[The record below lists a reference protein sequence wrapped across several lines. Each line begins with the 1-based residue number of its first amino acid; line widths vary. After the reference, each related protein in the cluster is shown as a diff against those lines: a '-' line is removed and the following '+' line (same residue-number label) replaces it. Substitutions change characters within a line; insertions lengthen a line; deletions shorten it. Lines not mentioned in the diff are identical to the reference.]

1 MRVQRALLVV
11 LVLFAAPAAARKDIE
26 ADALRA
32 ARHLGAWRFEEARK
46 VIEQLAVDAPDAPET
61 RYLRAELAFL
71 DGAYQRALEH
81 LDGLDGDA
89 VDGQVGSLRSLVAST
104 IEATRGFASQKSSG
118 GHFVIQ
124 YRPGKDEAIVEL
136 TGEVLEAAHKAL
148 GEDFGYVAPGPV
160 RVEIL
165 GAPADLAKVSTLT
178 EKEIETTGTIALCKY
193 GKLMVV
199 TPRATVFGY
208 PWMDTMVHEYVH
220 YVVSR
225 VSSDKVPVW
234 LHEGLARYE
243 QVRWRGPATRPLS
256 AMDEHL
262 LAAALKKNDL
272 IPFDDMHPSMAKL
285 PSQKAAALAFA
296 EVATMVAY
304 VHQTGGYPALRRALA
319 AIKSGKNARKAVA
332 EALASK
338 WPEVEKGW
346 MQYLRSAKLRSSP
359 ALAGRAGKQIRFK
372 SSEGD
377 DENVGTEAIA
387 NAKARKHARLG
398 GILRVRGMSD
408 AAAIEY
414 EKALAASGGGGPPD
428 PYVAGKLSRTYLDLK
443 KYDRAI
449 ELARPLVTLD
459 DGDAAP
465 ATTLGLAYQATGKP
479 RDAAEAFE
487 IALRVSPFDP
497 AVRCGLA
504 EVYGQLGDAARARR
518 ETRAC
523 QRVAQG
529 D

>member
-1 MRVQRALLVV
+1 MRRMALLLVV
-11 LVLFAAPAAARKDIE
+11 SFAAPASAKKDIE

-32 ARHLGAWRFEEARK
+32 ARHLGSWRFEEARK
-46 VIEQLAVDAPDAPET
+46 VIAEMTADAPNAPET
-61 RYLRAELAFL
+61 RYLRGELAFL
-71 DGAYQRALEH
+71 DGEYQKAIEFLQ
-81 LDGLDGDA
+81 GLDGDA
-89 VDGQVGSLRSLVAST
+89 VDGNVGSLRALAAST
-104 IEATRGFASQKSSG
+104 IEATRGFASQKSPG
-118 GHFVIQ
+118 GHFVIHYQ
-124 YRPGKDEAIVEL
+124 PGKDEAIVEL
-136 TGEVLEAAHKAL
+136 TGEVLEAAYKAMN
-148 GEDFGYVAPGPV
+148 EDFGYAAPEPV

-165 GAPADLAKVSTLT
+165 GAPSDLARVSTLT

-225 VSSDKVPVW
+225 MSHDKVPVW
-234 LHEGLARYE
+234 LHEGLARYQ

-272 IPFDDMHPSMAKL
+272 ISFDDMHPSMAKL

-304 VHQTGGYPALRRALA
+304 VHQEGGYGAVRKAIA
-319 AIKSGKNARKAVA
+319 AIKQGKSARKAVA
-332 EALASK
+332 ESLDKK
-338 WPEVEKGW
+338 WPDVEKGW
-346 MQYLRSAKLRSSP
+346 MQYLKAAKLRSSP
-359 ALAGRAGKQIRFK
+359 ALAGRAGRQIRFK
-372 SSEGD
+372 NGEGD
-377 DENVGTEAIA
+377 DENVGTDDIA
-387 NAKARKHARLG
+387 NARARKHARLG

-414 EKALAASGGGGPPD
+414 EKALAASGGSGPPD

-449 ELARPLVTLD
+449 ELAKPLLTAD
-459 DGDAAP
+459 ESDAAP
-465 ATTLGLAYQATGKP
+465 ATTLGLAYQATG
-479 RDAAEAFE
+479 RAREAADAFE

-497 AVRCGLA
+497 SVRCGLA
-504 EVYGQLGDAARARR
+504 EVYDKLGDKPRAKR
-518 ETRAC
+518 EARAC
-523 QRVAQG
+523 QRVAQAE
-529 D
+529 

>member
-1 MRVQRALLVV
+1 MRWALAIALA
-11 LVLFAAPAAARKDIE
+11 LFAAPASAKKDIE

-32 ARHLGAWRFEEARK
+32 ARHLASWRFEEARK
-46 VIEQLAVDAPDAPET
+46 VIAELAADAPNAPET
-61 RYLRAELAFL
+61 KYLRAELAFL
-71 DGAYQRALEH
+71 DGDYQKAIESLQ
-81 LDGLDGDA
+81 GLAGDA
-89 VDGQVGSLRSLVAST
+89 VDGNVGSLRQLAAST
-104 IEATRGFASQKSSG
+104 IEATRGFAAQKSPG
-118 GHFVIQ
+118 GHFVIHYQ
-124 YRPGKDEAIVEL
+124 PGKDEAIVEL
-136 TGEVLEAAHKAL
+136 TGEVLEAAHKAMS
-148 GEDFGYVAPGPV
+148 EDFGYSAPGPV

-165 GAPADLAKVSTLT
+165 GAPADLARVSTLT

-220 YVVSR
+220 YVISR
-225 VSSDKVPVW
+225 LSHDKVPVW
-234 LHEGLARYE
+234 LHEGLARYQ

-272 IPFDDMHPSMAKL
+272 ISFDDMHPSMAKL

-304 VHQTGGYPALRRALA
+304 VHQEGGYGALRKAIA
-319 AIKSGKNARKAVA
+319 AIKQGKSARKAVA
-332 EALASK
+332 ESLGRK

-346 MQYLRSAKLRSSP
+346 LQYLKAAKLRSSP
-359 ALAGRAGKQIRFK
+359 ALAGRAGRQIKFK
-372 SSEGD
+372 SGEGE
-377 DENVGTEAIA
+377 DENVGTDEIA
-387 NAKARKHARLG
+387 NARARKHARLG
-398 GILRVRGMSD
+398 GILRVRGLSD

-414 EKALAASGGGGPPD
+414 EKALAASGSGGPPD

-449 ELARPLVTLD
+449 ELAKPLLSAD
-459 DGDAAP
+459 ESDAAP
-465 ATTLGLAYQATGKP
+465 ATTLGLAYQATG
-479 RDAAEAFE
+479 RAREAADAFE

-504 EVYGQLGDAARARR
+504 EAYDKLADKARAKR
-518 ETRAC
+518 EARAC
-523 QRVAQG
+523 QRVAQAE
-529 D
+529 

>member
-1 MRVQRALLVV
+1 VRARGLLLI
-11 LVLFAAPAAARKDIE
+11 LVLFAAPAAAKKDIE

-32 ARHLGAWRFEEARK
+32 ARHIGAWRFEEAK
-46 VIEQLAVDAPDAPET
+46 KIVDQMAVDAPTATET

-71 DGAYQRALEH
+71 DGEYQKALEH
-81 LDGLDGDA
+81 LQGLAGDA
-89 VDGQVGSLRSLVAST
+89 LDGQVGSLRSLVAST
-104 IEATRGFASQKSSG
+104 IEATRGFTSQKSSG
-118 GHFVIQ
+118 GHFVIH

-136 TGEVLEAAHKAL
+136 TGEVLEAAQKAL
-148 GEDFGYVAPGPV
+148 GEDFGYLPTAPV

-165 GAPADLAKVSTLT
+165 AAPADLARVSTLT

-220 YVVSR
+220 YLVSR
-225 VSSDKVPVW
+225 VSHDKVPVW
-234 LHEGLARYE
+234 LHEGLARYQ

-256 AMDEHL
+256 PLDEHL

-304 VHQTGGYPALRRALA
+304 VHQEGGYPALRKALA
-319 AIKSGKNARKAVA
+319 SIKQGKSARKAVA
-332 EALASK
+332 EALDAK

-346 MQYLRSAKLRSSP
+346 MQYLKAAKLRPQP
-359 ALAGRAGKQIRFK
+359 ALASRAGRQIRFK
-372 SSEGD
+372 SGEGE
-377 DENVGTEAIA
+377 DENLGTDDIA
-387 NAKARKHARLG
+387 NAKARKYARLG

-414 EKALAASGGGGPPD
+414 EKALAAAGGSD

-449 ELARPLVTLD
+449 ELARPLLTAD
-459 DGDAAP
+459 EGDAAP
-465 ATTLGLAYQATGKP
+465 ATTLGLAYQATGRP
-479 RDAAEAFE
+479 REAAAAFE
-487 IALRVSPFDP
+487 VALRVSPFDP

-504 EVYGQLGDAARARR
+504 EVYDKLGDSARAKR
-518 ETRAC
+518 EARAC
-523 QRVAQG
+523 ERVAQA

>member
-1 MRVQRALLVV
+1 
-11 LVLFAAPAAARKDIE
+11 
-26 ADALRA
+26 
-32 ARHLGAWRFEEARK
+32 
-46 VIEQLAVDAPDAPET
+46 
-61 RYLRAELAFL
+61 
-71 DGAYQRALEH
+71 
-81 LDGLDGDA
+81 
-89 VDGQVGSLRSLVAST
+89 
-104 IEATRGFASQKSSG
+104 
-118 GHFVIQ
+118 
-124 YRPGKDEAIVEL
+124 
-136 TGEVLEAAHKAL
+136 
-148 GEDFGYVAPGPV
+148 V

-165 GAPADLAKVSTLT
+165 GAPADLARVSTLT

-225 VSSDKVPVW
+225 MSHDKVPVW
-234 LHEGLARYE
+234 LHEGLARYQ
-243 QVRWRGPATRPLS
+243 QVRWRGPATRPLT

-272 IPFDDMHPSMAKL
+272 ISFDDMHPSMAKL

-304 VHQTGGYPALRRALA
+304 VHQEGGYPALRKALA
-319 AIKSGKNARKAVA
+319 SIKSGKSARKAVA
-332 EALASK
+332 ESLEKK

-346 MQYLRSAKLRSSP
+346 MQYLRAARLKSSP
-359 ALAGRAGKQIRFK
+359 SLAGRAGRQIRFK
-372 SSEGD
+372 SSEGE
-377 DENVGTEAIA
+377 DENLGTDEIA
-387 NAKARKHARLG
+387 NARARKHARLG
-398 GILRVRGMSD
+398 GILRVRGLSD

-414 EKALAASGGGGPPD
+414 EKALAAAGPGD

-449 ELARPLVTLD
+449 ELARPLLTAD
-459 DGDAAP
+459 EGDAAP
-465 ATTLGLAYQATGKP
+465 ATTLGLAYQATGRP
-479 RDAAEAFE
+479 REAADAFE

-504 EVYGQLGDAARARR
+504 EVYDKLGDEQRAKREARAC
-518 ETRAC
+518 E
-523 QRVAQG
+523 RVAQAE
-529 D
+529 

>member
-1 MRVQRALLVV
+1 VTPRRWLLLA
-11 LVLFAAPAAARKDIE
+11 LVLLPAAPASAKKDIE

-46 VIEQLAVDAPDAPET
+46 IIDQLAVDAPNAAET
-61 RYLRAELAFL
+61 RYLRAEMAFL
-71 DGAYQRALEH
+71 DGEYQKVLEH
-81 LDGLDGDA
+81 LQGLDADA
-89 VDGQVGSLRSLVAST
+89 VDGNVGSLRTLAAST

-118 GHFVIQ
+118 GHFVIH
-124 YRPGKDEAIVEL
+124 YKPGKDEAIVEL
-136 TGEVLEAAHKAL
+136 TGEVLEAAYKAMNEDL
-148 GEDFGYVAPGPV
+148 GYASTGAV

-165 GAPADLAKVSTLT
+165 GAPADLARVSTLT

-225 VSSDKVPVW
+225 VSHDKVPVW
-234 LHEGLARYE
+234 LHEGLARF
-243 QVRWRGPATRPLS
+243 QQGRWRGPATRPLS
-256 AMDEHL
+256 PMDEHL

-272 IPFDDMHPSMAKL
+272 ISFDDMHPSMAKL

-304 VHQTGGYPALRRALA
+304 VHQRGGYPALRKALA
-319 AIKSGKNARKAVA
+319 QIKQGKSARKAVA
-332 EALASK
+332 EALDAK

-346 MQYLRSAKLRSSP
+346 MQYLKAAKLRSQPS
-359 ALAGRAGKQIRFK
+359 LAGRAGRQIRFK
-372 SSEGD
+372 SGEGD
-377 DENVGTEAIA
+377 DENLGTDDIA
-387 NAKARKHARLG
+387 NARARKHARLG

-414 EKALAASGGGGPPD
+414 EKALAAAGTSD

-449 ELARPLVTLD
+449 ELAKPLVALD
-459 DGDAAP
+459 EGDAAP
-465 ATTLGLAYQATGKP
+465 ATTLGLAYQATGRP
-479 RDAAEAFE
+479 REAADAFE

-504 EVYGQLGDAARARR
+504 EVYDKLGDKTRSKREARAC
-518 ETRAC
+518 E
-523 QRVAQG
+523 RVAQA

>member
-1 MRVQRALLVV
+1 VRRALLVL
-11 LVLFAAPAAARKDIE
+11 LVLCASPAAAKKDIE

-32 ARHLGAWRFEEARK
+32 ARHLGSWRFEEAK
-46 VIEQLAVDAPDAPET
+46 KIIDQLAVDAPNAQET
-61 RYLRAELAFL
+61 RYLRAEMGFL
-71 DGAYQRALEH
+71 EGEYARAAEH
-81 LDGLDGDA
+81 LQGLPDDA
-89 VDGQVGSLRSLVAST
+89 VDGQVGQLRALIAST
-104 IEATRGFASQKSSG
+104 VEATRGFVSQKSSG
-118 GHFVIQ
+118 GHFVIS

-136 TGEVLEAAHKAL
+136 TGEVLEAAQKAL
-148 GEDFGYVAPGPV
+148 GEDFGYAPGGPV

-165 GAPADLAKVSTLT
+165 GAPADLARVSTLT

-193 GKLMVV
+193 NKLMVV

-225 VSSDKVPVW
+225 VSHDKVPVW

-243 QVRWRGPATRPLS
+243 QVRWRGPATRPLT

-272 IPFDDMHPSMAKL
+272 ISFDDMHPSMAKL
-285 PSQKAAALAFA
+285 PSQRAAALAFA

-304 VHQTGGYPALRRALA
+304 VHQQGGYPALRKALA
-319 AIKSGKNARKAVA
+319 AIKQGKSARKAVA
-332 EALASK
+332 EALDAR

-346 MQYLRSAKLRSSP
+346 MQYLKAAKLRSQP

-377 DENVGTEAIA
+377 DENVGTDAIA
-387 NAKARKHARLG
+387 NVKARKHARLG

-414 EKALAASGGGGPPD
+414 EKALAAAGGPD

-449 ELARPLVTLD
+449 ELAKPLVTAD
-459 DGDAAP
+459 DTDAAP
-465 ATTLGLAYQATGKP
+465 ATTLGLAYQATG
-479 RDAAEAFE
+479 RAREAADAFE

-504 EVYGQLGDAARARR
+504 EVYDKLGDAARAKR
-518 ETRAC
+518 EARAC
-523 QRVAQG
+523 ERVAQA

>member
-1 MRVQRALLVV
+1 MRAWLPLALMLLVP
-11 LVLFAAPAAARKDIE
+11 APASGKKDIE

-32 ARHLGAWRFEEARK
+32 ARHLGSWRFEEAHK
-46 VIEQLAVDAPDAPET
+46 VIEQMTVDAPSAPET

-71 DGAYQRALEH
+71 DGEYQKAIELVQ
-81 LDGLDGDA
+81 GLDGDA
-89 VDGQVGSLRSLVAST
+89 VDGNVGSLRQLAAST

-118 GHFVIQ
+118 GHFVIH
-124 YRPGKDEAIVEL
+124 YKPGKDEAIVEL
-136 TGEVLEAAHKAL
+136 TGEVLEAAHKAMS
-148 GEDFGYVAPGPV
+148 EDFGYAAPGPV

-165 GAPADLAKVSTLT
+165 GAPADLARVSTLT

-225 VSSDKVPVW
+225 MSHDKVPVW

-243 QVRWRGPATRPLS
+243 QVRWRGPATRPLT

-272 IPFDDMHPSMAKL
+272 ISFDDMHPSMAKL

-304 VHQTGGYPALRRALA
+304 VHQEGGYPALRKALA
-319 AIKSGKNARKAVA
+319 SIKSGKSARKAVA
-332 EALASK
+332 EALEKK

-346 MQYLRSAKLRSSP
+346 MQYLRAARLKSSP
-359 ALAGRAGKQIRFK
+359 SLAGRAGRQIRFK
-372 SSEGD
+372 SSEGE
-377 DENVGTEAIA
+377 DENLGTDEIA
-387 NAKARKHARLG
+387 NARARKHARLG
-398 GILRVRGMSD
+398 GILRVRGLSD

-414 EKALAASGGGGPPD
+414 EKALAAAGPGD

-449 ELARPLVTLD
+449 ELARPLLTAD
-459 DGDAAP
+459 EGDAAP
-465 ATTLGLAYQATGKP
+465 ATTLGLAYQATGRP
-479 RDAAEAFE
+479 SEAAAAFE

-504 EVYGQLGDAARARR
+504 EVYDKLGDKQRAKR
-518 ETRAC
+518 EAHAC
-523 QRVAQG
+523 ERVAQAE
-529 D
+529 

>member
-1 MRVQRALLVV
+1 VRRWLPFALL
-11 LVLFAAPAAARKDIE
+11 LAAVPASAKKDIE

-32 ARHLGAWRFEEARK
+32 ARHLGSWRFEEARK
-46 VIEQLAVDAPDAPET
+46 VIAEMAADAPNAPET
-61 RYLRAELAFL
+61 KYLRAELAFL
-71 DGAYQRALEH
+71 DGEYQKAIEL
-81 LDGLDGDA
+81 LQGLDGDA
-89 VDGQVGSLRSLVAST
+89 VDGNVGSLRALAAST
-104 IEATRGFASQKSSG
+104 IEATRGFASQKSPG
-118 GHFVIQ
+118 GHFVIHYQ
-124 YRPGKDEAIVEL
+124 PGKDEAIVEL
-136 TGEVLEAAHKAL
+136 TGEVLEAAYKAMN
-148 GEDFGYVAPGPV
+148 EDFGYAAPEPV

-165 GAPADLAKVSTLT
+165 GAPSDLARVSTLT

-225 VSSDKVPVW
+225 MSHDKVPVW
-234 LHEGLARYE
+234 LHEGLARYQ

-272 IPFDDMHPSMAKL
+272 ISFDDMHPSMAKL

-304 VHQTGGYPALRRALA
+304 VHQEGGYGALRKAIA
-319 AIKSGKNARKAVA
+319 AIKQGKSARKAVA
-332 EALASK
+332 ESLDKK

-346 MQYLRSAKLRSSP
+346 MQYLKAARLRSSP
-359 ALAGRAGKQIRFK
+359 ALAGRAGRQIRFK
-372 SSEGD
+372 SGEGD
-377 DENVGTEAIA
+377 DENVGTDDIA
-387 NAKARKHARLG
+387 NARARKHARLG

-414 EKALAASGGGGPPD
+414 EKALAVSGGSGPPD

-443 KYDRAI
+443 KFDRAI
-449 ELARPLVTLD
+449 ELAKPLLTAD
-459 DGDAAP
+459 ESDAAP
-465 ATTLGLAYQATGKP
+465 ATTLGLAYQATG
-479 RDAAEAFE
+479 RAREAADAFE

-497 AVRCGLA
+497 SVRCGLA
-504 EVYGQLGDAARARR
+504 EVYDKLGDKPRAKR
-518 ETRAC
+518 EARAC
-523 QRVAQG
+523 QRVAQAE
-529 D
+529 